1 MRILFIHNTVAE
13 YRLEFWRL
21 LGQNGTLQLLIT
33 DKKLEEKEYGFQK
46 DSSGL
51 NIAFLSDEN
60 YTYWLN
66 HVVGYDIVVLPPID
80 SSKAYK
86 LSLEF
91 IKAARSGKTKVVMWT
106 EGWVWKKLPL
116 RKIIKKGYR
125 SFLRKRICN
134 KSDICIV
141 SGSQSYK
148 YMKGLG
154 VDERKLAIAYD
165 SSTSPKPTISDIRK
179 LHGIPETSRIVLYL
193 SRIVRYKGLDL
204 LIDAFDNIAKK
215 YPDSYLL
222 IAGEGGYRSYCEQLA
237 ETKAAKSRIKF
248 VGKVEPIQ
256 RACYFKE
263 SDLLVLPSHADHG
276 EIEVWG
282 LVVNESLEQGC
293 PVVTTTAVGS
303 AYDLIDDCCGK
314 FVKENSIEELSKG
327 IEHVLSLP
335 KEAFDANC
343 KKRYKEFNVHK
354 MAGEF
359 YNVFNKLMNL

>member
-1 MRILFIHNTVAE
+1 MKILFIHNTVAE

-21 LGQNGTLQLLIT
+21 LGQKGDLQLLIT

-51 NIAFLSDEN
+51 NIAYLSDDN
-60 YTYWLN
+60 YTEWLN
-66 HVVGYDIVVLPPID
+66 HVVDYDIVVIPPVD
-80 SSKAYK
+80 SPQAYK

-91 IKAARSGKTKVVMWT
+91 IKAARRGNTKVVMWT
-106 EGWVWKKLPL
+106 EGWVWMNLPL
-116 RKIIKKGYR
+116 HKIIKKGYR

-134 KSDICIV
+134 KSDVCIV
-141 SGSQSYK
+141 SGTQSYR

-154 VDERKLAIAYD
+154 VDERKLAIAFD
-165 SSTSPKPTISDIRK
+165 SSTSPKPTISNIRK
-179 LHGIPETSRIVLYL
+179 LHGIPESSRIILYL
-193 SRIVRYKGLDL
+193 SRIVRFKGLDL
-204 LIDAFDNIAKK
+204 LIDAFSNIADK

-222 IAGEGGYRSYCEQLA
+222 IAGDGGYKKYCEQLA

-276 EIEVWG
+276 EIEIWG

-314 FVKENSIEELSKG
+314 LVKENSIEDLSEG

-335 KEAFDANC
+335 KDAFDANC
-343 KKRYKEFNVHK
+343 RKRYMEFNVQK
-354 MAGEF
+354 MADGF
-359 YNVFNKLMNL
+359 YDVFKKLMK